1 MLPGKVKLTLFVLWM
16 SASFGKAL
24 SNSCSYV
31 TDSKKWF
38 LTGVCTVTT
47 IYKKGGWCQMKASF
61 KPHEEVFGNLTS
73 VELSNSGAYF
83 WNCSARLELTSL
95 NGLHNYEVR
104 FAAVVPNWR
113 PAFTVRIADP
123 GQPILKNCPEH
134 VTEGESV
141 TCECSSER
149 DGEPRPI
156 FSWPGHTDSSLLRL
170 YDVTDNDTYSC
181 EMYWGK
187 QTRTVSYSLLV
198 TPGKNASTSSAQ
210 IVGVV
215 VAAVLLII
223 IVTTIVVIFIIRK
236 KRDAWARI
244 SSTKSRLSEVVLSEN
259 LFYGDFEVDSGR
271 EVNEDSSMQGGKSLE
286 PDVYSAVE
294 NDGRRLTMSSD
305 LYANVEMNAGRQT
318 TQVELYAAV
327 EKDKDRQVGQH
338 DLYAAVV
345 KSKGKQKAKAN
356 KSRSAGAKQDFTN
369 KGDKNAA
376 VDKGANPE
384 IQGEETYAQV
394 IKPAK

>member
-1 MLPGKVKLTLFVLWM
+1 M

-113 PAFTVRIADP
+113 PAFTVRIA
-123 GQPILKNCPEH
+123 
-134 VTEGESV
+134 
-141 TCECSSER
+141 
-149 DGEPRPI
+149 
-156 FSWPGHTDSSLLRL
+156 
-170 YDVTDNDTYSC
+170 
-181 EMYWGK
+181 
-187 QTRTVSYSLLV
+187 
-198 TPGKNASTSSAQ
+198 GKNASTSSAQ